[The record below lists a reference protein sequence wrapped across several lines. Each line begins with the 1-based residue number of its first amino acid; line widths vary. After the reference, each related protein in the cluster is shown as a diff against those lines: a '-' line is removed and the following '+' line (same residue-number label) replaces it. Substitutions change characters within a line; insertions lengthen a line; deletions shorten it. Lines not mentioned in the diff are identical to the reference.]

1 MASSSAAV
9 AGRRA
14 ATAFSAWSLKMRKAG
29 TPRRL
34 ASARRHRRNVS
45 SIRESGAIP
54 GRLDGRGG
62 AGVATAAGF
71 RDRLPLAGAA
81 AFFFFPLRAFV
92 GGRAPALLTRTARP
106 LALGGR
112 GSFLLL
118 ALACFGGSLRRVL
131 HHQIARHDLLQRLA
145 VRRQARLA
153 VRDRL
158 AVLFKYGVGQP
169 QKIGARHGAQNFFES
184 VARHLP
190 VRADF
195 GV

>member
-81 AFFFFPLRAFV
+81 AFFFLP
-92 GGRAPALLTRTARP
+92 
-106 LALGGR
+106 
-112 GSFLLL
+112 
-118 ALACFGGSLRRVL
+118 
-131 HHQIARHDLLQRLA
+131 
-145 VRRQARLA
+145 
-153 VRDRL
+153 L
-158 AVLFKYGVGQP
+158 AVL
-169 QKIGARHGAQNFFES
+169 ASAHRHNQSSLTCGGEALLRSEEHTSELQS
-184 VARHLP
+184 LRHL
-190 VRADF
+190 VCRLLLEKK
-195 GV
+195 